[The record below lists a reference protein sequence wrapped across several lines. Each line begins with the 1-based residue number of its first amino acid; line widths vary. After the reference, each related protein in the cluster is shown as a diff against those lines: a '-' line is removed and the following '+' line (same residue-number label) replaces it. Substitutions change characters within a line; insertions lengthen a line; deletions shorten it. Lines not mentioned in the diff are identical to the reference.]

1 MSKLCWGENNNTLD
15 CWLHLDVANH
25 PFNTLLIVDGS
36 QSPKANRLLNP
47 SKPSSRV
54 LHSTSG
60 GLPVNTFIWSSWLK
74 DVKGRYVRY
83 VAWNSWQKYRFS
95 VLFWARD
102 AFLMITTR
110 MWCRYGVNVFQLYK
124 RFVTND
130 DDKDVDQMAI
140 LSPRKAVL
148 LVPLIFWSLKQGTGK
163 KQTNQNTEFNISSTI
178 NDKACMRF
186 ISLRSSADNCAA

>member
-1 MSKLCWGENNNTLD
+1 
-15 CWLHLDVANH
+15 
-25 PFNTLLIVDGS
+25 
-36 QSPKANRLLNP
+36 
-47 SKPSSRV
+47 
-54 LHSTSG
+54 
-60 GLPVNTFIWSSWLK
+60 
-74 DVKGRYVRY
+74 
-83 VAWNSWQKYRFS
+83 
-95 VLFWARD
+95 
-102 AFLMITTR
+102 MITTR